1 MIGISSKPC
10 VTCKLEHLGYV
21 IRSHFTEVEIGC
33 LVDKYVIYMEEKIQ
47 DLAFCPQLNIIG
59 KTLQYMPPNRVI
71 SEKKHLISP

>member
-47 DLAFCPQLNIIG
+47 DLAFVRN
-59 KTLQYMPPNRVI
+59 
-71 SEKKHLISP
+71 

>member
-21 IRSHFTEVEIGC
+21 IRSHFTEVEIGY

-47 DLAFCPQLNIIG
+47 DLAFVRN
-59 KTLQYMPPNRVI
+59 
-71 SEKKHLISP
+71 